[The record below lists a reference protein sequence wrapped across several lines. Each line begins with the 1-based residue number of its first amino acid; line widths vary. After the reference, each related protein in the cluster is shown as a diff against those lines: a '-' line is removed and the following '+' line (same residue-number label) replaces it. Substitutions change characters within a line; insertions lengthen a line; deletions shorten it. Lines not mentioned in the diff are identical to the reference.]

1 MNDLKQF
8 TRQQQF
14 ALVSTT
20 LVTTWFELRQNLSDF
35 EVVEFRTSQLSLNFN
50 KLGFQVTV
58 LRPNGLILYTFSLG
72 YVGYIIDKN
81 LVYEFVPYKRN
92 KPAFGK
98 NIQGYYSEETGFEG
112 LLRYLPDEF
121 IVPFTEGTLEVVS
134 KDKVLLDTFETCLAQ
149 LVKDVP
155 SANQLEMRQEEIK
168 ANPRKELRT
177 LFLRMSK
184 SYKSFLEDSTL
195 CENEHTRSIQGAT
208 VSLNKIGLYYTV
220 ITKSNE
226 RYTFTIS
233 TTDKK
238 DQYNHNLTNRK
249 GVLTTFT
256 DHGIFYEDA
265 DYLASFIPNKDILDF
280 IMVFEGCFAK
290 LGLDLLGV

>member
-20 LVTTWFELRQNLSDF
+20 LVTTWFELRQSLSDF
-35 EVVEFRTSQLSLNFN
+35 EVVEFKTSQLSLNFN

-72 YVGYIIDKN
+72 YVGYIIDNN

-92 KPAFGK
+92 KPVFGK

-155 SANQLEMRQEEIK
+155 SADKLEIRQEEIK
-168 ANPRKELRT
+168 ANPRKELTT

-208 VSLNKIGLYYTV
+208 VSLNEIGLYYTV

-233 TTDKK
+233 TTDEK
-238 DQYNHNLTNRK
+238 DLYNHKLTNRK

-256 DHGIFYEDA
+256 DYGIFYEDA
-265 DYLASFIPNKDILDF
+265 DYLASFIPNEDILDF
-280 IMVFEGCFAK
+280 IMVFEDCFAE
-290 LGLDLLGV
+290 LGLDLLEV